1 MAADLGAYICFED
14 EAGQALSPPKGRTW
28 APRGQR
34 PVVRVRGRGRGRV
47 NMAGVSC
54 YRDGQRAHL
63 FYKLHIYHG
72 RKNEPKTFSWQDYR
86 DLIVVTHQQ
95 LGTPIVWC
103 WDNVSVHLRQELAD
117 FAEKNKDWLKV
128 YQLPSYAPELNPQEG
143 VWSLLR
149 RSIVNFVA
157 ADLDSLTR
165 IVKRKLKRIQYVR
178 HEVAPFKRT
187 VCERKE
193 GSCRPSRTSVHGSV
207 PTLACVAGNGGV

>member
-47 NMAGVSC
+47 NIAGVSC

-117 FAEKNKDWLKV
+117 FAEENKEWLRV

-143 VWSLLR
+143 VWSLLK
-149 RSIVNFVA
+149 RSIANFVA
-157 ADLDSLTR
+157 ANLDSLTR
-165 IVKRKLKRIQYVR
+165 IVKHKLKRIQYRPELV
-178 HEVAPFKRT
+178 
-187 VCERKE
+187 E
-193 GSCRPSRTSVHGSV
+193 GC
-207 PTLACVAGNGGV
+207 LAETGLTMELTKISQPDTALST